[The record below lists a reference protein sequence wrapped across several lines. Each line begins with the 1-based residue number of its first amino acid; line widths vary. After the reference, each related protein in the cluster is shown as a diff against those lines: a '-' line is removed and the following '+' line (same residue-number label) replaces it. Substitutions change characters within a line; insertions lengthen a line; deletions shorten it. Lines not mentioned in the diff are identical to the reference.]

1 MAHNITF
8 SPDAWADYL
17 YWQSEDKKTLKRIN
31 KLLQELQRD
40 GAVQGIGKA
49 ELLRKIKGM
58 SKRIDDTNRL
68 VYTVENDSIVVL
80 SCRGHYED
88 GLEGELCLEK
98 SCRSAMSRS
107 VIV

>member
-1 MAHNITF
+1 MAHSITF

-58 SKRIDDTNRL
+58 
-68 VYTVENDSIVVL
+68 
-80 SCRGHYED
+80 
-88 GLEGELCLEK
+88 
-98 SCRSAMSRS
+98 
-107 VIV
+107 

>member
-40 GAVQGIGKA
+40 GTVQGIGKG
-49 ELLRKIKGM
+49 ELLRRIKGM
-58 SKRIDDTNRL
+58 SKRIDATTRL
-68 VYTVENDSIVVL
+68 VYTIENDCMIIL
-80 SCRGHYED
+80 SCRGHYKD
-88 GLEGELCLEK
+88 
-98 SCRSAMSRS
+98 
-107 VIV
+107 

>member
-40 GAVQGIGKA
+40 GGSTRHRKSGITA
-49 ELLRKIKGM
+49 EDQRH
-58 SKRIDDTNRL
+58 
-68 VYTVENDSIVVL
+68 E
-80 SCRGHYED
+80 
-88 GLEGELCLEK
+88 
-98 SCRSAMSRS
+98 
-107 VIV
+107 

>member
-68 VYTVENDSIVVL
+68 VYRMVDGQVEVYQ
-80 SCRGHYED
+80 CKGHYD
-88 GLEGELCLEK
+88 D
-98 SCRSAMSRS
+98 
-107 VIV
+107 

>member
-40 GAVQGIGKA
+40 GAVQGIGVAA
-49 ELLRKIKGM
+49 EDQRH
-58 SKRIDDTNRL
+58 
-68 VYTVENDSIVVL
+68 E
-80 SCRGHYED
+80 
-88 GLEGELCLEK
+88 
-98 SCRSAMSRS
+98 
-107 VIV
+107 